1 MIKSKWVISISFS
14 LILVTTVFSQVDDQE
29 KYFNLIFEEQSFDF
43 GKLDSDTLVT
53 HLFKFKNIS
62 ADTININNVGSS

>member
-1 MIKSKWVISISFS
+1 MIKSKSFIFIW
-14 LILVTTVFSQVDDQE
+14 LFFVFVNTTFSQVDDQE

-43 GKLDSDTLVT
+43 GKLESDTSVS

-62 ADTININNVGSS
+62 VDTINIHNVGSS